1 MQNQVQNLPK
11 GAKHRLTQSKQPAE
25 PRIRHFAGPRVCSQ
39 AVARM
44 ASLLSPADIK
54 KVMATFA
61 GNTSQGLPHIHL
73 SGQHE
78 VNQGLE
84 ELIPF
89 SKAPDSFNHAQFFV
103 LAGLKNQNI
112 EKLKDI
118 FHLLDRNQTGFIEK
132 NELSFMMRIFSP
144 EGRLLTDAETNRM
157 MAAGDKDQDGKLGVD
172 EFIAMVTES

>member
-1 MQNQVQNLPK
+1 TSPF
-11 GAKHRLTQSKQPAE
+11 PAM
-25 PRIRHFAGPRVCSQ
+25 FSC
-39 AVARM
+39 
-44 ASLLSPADIK
+44 LLSISK
-54 KVMATFA
+54 GMFF
-61 GNTSQGLPHIHL
+61 NS
-73 SGQHE
+73 S
-78 VNQGLE
+78 
-84 ELIPF
+84 IPV
-89 SKAPDSFNHAQFFV
+89 APDSFNHAQFFV

-172 EFIAMVTES
+172 GGVPFASLHELLLWECIFPTRGAVRILMRAETQLSLFIL

>member
-1 MQNQVQNLPK
+1 
-11 GAKHRLTQSKQPAE
+11 
-25 PRIRHFAGPRVCSQ
+25 
-39 AVARM
+39 M

-61 GNTSQGLPHIHL
+61 
-73 SGQHE
+73 
-78 VNQGLE
+78 
-84 ELIPF
+84 
-89 SKAPDSFNHAQFFV
+89 APDSFNHAQFFV

-172 EFIAMVTES
+172 GGYPSLERSDLAVGGQLETVCAKKKQGFKWGDP